1 MKLLFKSANTS
12 DWNQGVFDVVGLN
25 VSDDSFEY
33 AEVTLILDGVPYD
46 ESSYDWKGQKPTDE
60 TIFEQVINSYLIDSP
75 EYTSFSSNWKIF
87 NPIKQQILFEGD
99 LMLSFPKCVA
109 GEINIFNLD
118 LATPLCRYYSC
129 GDLVMMLDSEG
140 DLISDNANFY
150 DTGITEDVTE
160 ILKGNL
166 GCLYMGD
173 NVQSMVDDFGGKD
186 AWLADL
192 DT

>member
-12 DWNQGVFDVVGLN
+12 DWNRGVFDVVGLN

-99 LMLSFPKCVA
+99 LMLSFPKCVV

-166 GCLYMGD
+166 NCLYMGD

>member
-75 EYTSFSSNWKIF
+75 EYT
-87 NPIKQQILFEGD
+87 
-99 LMLSFPKCVA
+99 
-109 GEINIFNLD
+109 
-118 LATPLCRYYSC
+118 
-129 GDLVMMLDSEG
+129 
-140 DLISDNANFY
+140 
-150 DTGITEDVTE
+150 
-160 ILKGNL
+160 
-166 GCLYMGD
+166 
-173 NVQSMVDDFGGKD
+173 
-186 AWLADL
+186 
-192 DT
+192 